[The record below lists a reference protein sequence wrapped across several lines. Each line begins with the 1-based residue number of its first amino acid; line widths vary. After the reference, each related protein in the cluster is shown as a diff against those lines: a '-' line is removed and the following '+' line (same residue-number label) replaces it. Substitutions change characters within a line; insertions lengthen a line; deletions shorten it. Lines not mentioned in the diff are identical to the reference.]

1 MKAQTRVKTMW
12 GNNSGTILVVN
23 GNKAK
28 VILDHFRSEHPD
40 ARIQEAENLN
50 RAAWYWLVELETELE
65 EPVFEEWTTADGK
78 AEAKKESAKGVQVIQ
93 QKRDSRKAEAIA
105 LHDTMQKTDLDHKIF
120 MAQGVLDTARLHE
133 LTQNCVIGKSREEA
147 DKKKD
152 DALIGKK
159 LVTHFL
165 YALVFEISIKIIH
178 EIENGKE
185 APRHHKISLLY
196 KDLSPAVRQKISE
209 LYDVQIFNMKKVIS
223 QSNGS
228 RDRAGRI
235 VNLKLDIQTLEDAL
249 EVNEQTVTNFKYD
262 GKINKKSSVLCS
274 MMWTDNLIYALP
286 QLIADAI
293 IFPKA
298 LLEYAISLKS

>member
-1 MKAQTRVKTMW
+1 M
-12 GNNSGTILVVN
+12 L
-23 GNKAK
+23 
-28 VILDHFRSEHPD
+28 
-40 ARIQEAENLN
+40 
-50 RAAWYWLVELETELE
+50 
-65 EPVFEEWTTADGK
+65 
-78 AEAKKESAKGVQVIQ
+78 
-93 QKRDSRKAEAIA
+93 
-105 LHDTMQKTDLDHKIF
+105 KTDLDHKIF
-120 MAQGVLDTARLHE
+120 MAQSFLDTARLHE
-133 LTQNCVIGKSREEA
+133 LTPNCVIGESREKA

-152 DALIGKK
+152 DALLGKK

-196 KDLSPAVRQKISE
+196 KDLSPSVQQKISD
-209 LYDVQIFNMKKVIS
+209 LYDVQVSNMEKVIS

-235 VNLKLDIQTLEDAL
+235 VNLKLDLQTLEDAL

-262 GKINKKSSVLCS
+262 GKINAKSKGKSSVLCS
-274 MMWTDNLIYALP
+274 MMWTDNRIYALP

-293 IFPKA
+293 IFPKT